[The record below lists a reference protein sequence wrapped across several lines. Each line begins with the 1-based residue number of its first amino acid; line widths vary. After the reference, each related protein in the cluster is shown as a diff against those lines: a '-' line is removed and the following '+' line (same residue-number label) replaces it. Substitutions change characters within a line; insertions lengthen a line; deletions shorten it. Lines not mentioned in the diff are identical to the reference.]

1 MKTLKIFVVGLAMS
15 MLWACSQTVS
25 GSDKDSRSDDLTSI
39 PGYRPTDG
47 KSPVN
52 GNSAN
57 SNSTSSSS
65 KGGGTSS
72 SSEIYPDD
80 NGGFNFSG
88 LDNVTQYTSEEK
100 FDCNFT
106 VDDDEWQIDYQNAD
120 TTINAV
126 FEFRPDGYMWSTISG
141 EMNMHDNDECE
152 ENLLMMEFIVE
163 LMEDAAQRQG
173 RDDIK
178 ASVKCDGA
186 LLSLDFA
193 GRTEEKVTDAD
204 KQETYDKICK

>member
-1 MKTLKIFVVGLAMS
+1 MKKLFLYMMLAAVSFS
-15 MLWACSQTVS
+15 MQSCL
-25 GSDKDSRSDDLTSI
+25 
-39 PGYRPTDG
+39 
-47 KSPVN
+47 
-52 GNSAN
+52 
-57 SNSTSSSS
+57 
-65 KGGGTSS
+65 
-72 SSEIYPDD
+72 
-80 NGGFNFSG
+80 
-88 LDNVTQYTSEEK
+88 
-100 FDCNFT
+100 
-106 VDDDEWQIDYQNAD
+106 
-120 TTINAV
+120 
-126 FEFRPDGYMWSTISG
+126 
-141 EMNMHDNDECE
+141 HDNDECE